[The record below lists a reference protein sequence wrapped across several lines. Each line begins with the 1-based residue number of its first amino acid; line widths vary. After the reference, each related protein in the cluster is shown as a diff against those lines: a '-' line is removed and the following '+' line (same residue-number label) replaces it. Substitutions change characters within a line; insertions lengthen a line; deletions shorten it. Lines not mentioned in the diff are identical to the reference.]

1 MNNDTLTYK
10 HNDGEQPVAV
20 VTRYNEDGKIV
31 NSSTL
36 WFDGTNWNRVH
47 DYYRGTWPTVEE
59 AYAAAVKDL
68 DRQAEIVARRQAVSR

>member
-1 MNNDTLTYK
+1 MNKHTLTYK
-10 HNDGEQPVAV
+10 HNDEEQPVAV
-20 VTRYNEDGKIV
+20 VTRYNDDGKIV

-47 DYYRGTWPTVEE
+47 DYYRGVWPTIEE

-68 DRQAEIVARRQAVSR
+68 DRQAEILARREAYSR

>member
-1 MNNDTLTYK
+1 MNNDTLTYV
-10 HNDGEQPVAV
+10 HNEGELPVAT
-20 VTRYNEDGKIV
+20 VTRYNEDGKV
-31 NSSTL
+31 ANGSTL

-68 DRQAEIVARRQAVSR
+68 DRQDEIVERRKAALR

>member
-1 MNNDTLTYK
+1 MNTDTLTYK
-10 HNDGEQPVAV
+10 HNDGELPIATVG
-20 VTRYNEDGKIV
+20 RRDENGKLI
-31 NSSTL
+31 NCATL

-47 DYYRGTWPTVEE
+47 DYYRGVWPTIEE